1 MAESHQR
8 AVSLASKQ
16 WSCSELSKGAE
27 MCASLAG
34 LDLVIDPTK
43 LSRDEL
49 MRAIK
54 DLCVQ

>member
-8 AVSLASKQ
+8 AVS